1 MSSSADA
8 TADQAHEMMKDVADH
23 WGLIVVLGVL
33 SVILG
38 LLAIAYPGA
47 TIVTI
52 SIFFAAWLF
61 VSGIFYLISSFTRD
75 GDTGSR
81 VLSAII
87 GVLSIIVGWAL
98 LRTPFQS
105 VEVFIFVIGILFL
118 IQGVM
123 TFIGAFAR
131 KAGRNWRHPQWAA
144 RHHRRDHRPD
154 LADLVGCDPRPHR
167 RDLAGHPR
175 DHAGRRRHPAPKR
188 REPSLGGAARR
199 LRERIGRP
207 AGPGRPPC
215 YPVARRR
222 PAPTT
227 LSVAASPGTRRPSL
241 RRSSVVERAAVNRLV
256 VSSSP
261 TAGASS
267 CP

>member
-23 WGLIVVLGVL
+23 WGLVVVLGVL

-47 TIVTI
+47 TIVTV

-81 VLSAII
+81 VLSAIL

-105 VEVFIFVIGILFL
+105 VEVFIFVIGIFFL

-131 KAGRNWRHPQWAA
+131 KAGRNWGIASGLLGIIAGIIVLTYPISSAVTLALIAGIWLVILGIMQVVAGIQLRNAGSRIWVAPPAA
-144 RHHRRDHRPD
+144 
-154 LADLVGCDPRPHR
+154 
-167 RDLAGHPR
+167 
-175 DHAGRRRHPAPKR
+175 
-188 REPSLGGAARR
+188 
-199 LRERIGRP
+199 
-207 AGPGRPPC
+207 
-215 YPVARRR
+215 
-222 PAPTT
+222 
-227 LSVAASPGTRRPSL
+227 
-241 RRSSVVERAAVNRLV
+241 
-256 VSSSP
+256 
-261 TAGASS
+261 
-267 CP
+267 

>member
-23 WGLIVVLGVL
+23 WGLIVLLGVL

-47 TIVTI
+47 TIVTV

-81 VLSAII
+81 VLSAIL

-105 VEVFIFVIGILFL
+105 VEVFIFVIGVFFL

-131 KAGRNWRHPQWAA
+131 NAGRNWGIASGILGIIAGLIVLTYPISSAVTLALIAGIWLVILGIMQVIAGFQLRNAGSRIWVAPPAA
-144 RHHRRDHRPD
+144 
-154 LADLVGCDPRPHR
+154 
-167 RDLAGHPR
+167 
-175 DHAGRRRHPAPKR
+175 
-188 REPSLGGAARR
+188 
-199 LRERIGRP
+199 
-207 AGPGRPPC
+207 
-215 YPVARRR
+215 
-222 PAPTT
+222 
-227 LSVAASPGTRRPSL
+227 
-241 RRSSVVERAAVNRLV
+241 
-256 VSSSP
+256 
-261 TAGASS
+261 
-267 CP
+267 

>member
-81 VLSAII
+81 VLSAIL

-105 VEVFIFVIGILFL
+105 VEVFIFVIGIFFL

-131 KAGRNWRHPQWAA
+131 KAGRNWGIASGLLGIIAGIIVLTYPISSAVT
-144 RHHRRDHRPD
+144 
-154 LADLVGCDPRPHR
+154 LALIAGIWLVILGIMQVV
-167 RDLAGHPR
+167 AGIQ
-175 DHAGRRRHPAPKR
+175 
-188 REPSLGGAARR
+188 
-199 LRERIGRP
+199 LR
-207 AGPGRPPC
+207 
-215 YPVARRR
+215 
-222 PAPTT
+222 
-227 LSVAASPGTRRPSL
+227 
-241 RRSSVVERAAVNRLV
+241 N
-256 VSSSP
+256 
-261 TAGASS
+261 ASS
-267 CP
+267 QIWVAPPAA

>member
-81 VLSAII
+81 VLSAIL
-87 GVLSIIVGWAL
+87 GVLSIIVGWVL

-105 VEVFIFVIGILFL
+105 VEVFIFVIGIFFL

-131 KAGRNWRHPQWAA
+131 KAGRNWGIASGLLGIIAGLIVLTYPISSAVT
-144 RHHRRDHRPD
+144 
-154 LADLVGCDPRPHR
+154 LALI
-167 RDLAGHPR
+167 AGIWLII
-175 DHAGRRRHPAPKR
+175 
-188 REPSLGGAARR
+188 LG
-199 LRERIGRP
+199 
-207 AGPGRPPC
+207 
-215 YPVARRR
+215 VMQ
-222 PAPTT
+222 
-227 LSVAASPGTRRPSL
+227 VAAGIQL
-241 RRSSVVERAAVNRLV
+241 RNAGSRIWVAPPAA
-256 VSSSP
+256 
-261 TAGASS
+261 
-267 CP
+267 

>member
-23 WGLIVVLGVL
+23 WGLIVLLGVL

-38 LLAIAYPGA
+38 ILAIVYPGA
-47 TIVTI
+47 TIVTV

-81 VLSAII
+81 VLSAIL
-87 GVLSIIVGWAL
+87 GVLSIIVGWSL

-105 VEVFIFVIGILFL
+105 VEVFIFVIGIFFL

-131 KAGRNWRHPQWAA
+131 KAGRNWGILSGLLGIIAGLIVLTYPISSAVT
-144 RHHRRDHRPD
+144 
-154 LADLVGCDPRPHR
+154 LALI
-167 RDLAGHPR
+167 AGIWLII
-175 DHAGRRRHPAPKR
+175 
-188 REPSLGGAARR
+188 LG
-199 LRERIGRP
+199 
-207 AGPGRPPC
+207 
-215 YPVARRR
+215 VMQ
-222 PAPTT
+222 
-227 LSVAASPGTRRPSL
+227 VAAGIQL
-241 RRSSVVERAAVNRLV
+241 RNAGSRIFVAPPAA
-256 VSSSP
+256 
-261 TAGASS
+261 
-267 CP
+267 

>member
-81 VLSAII
+81 VLSAIL

-105 VEVFIFVIGILFL
+105 VEVFIFVIGIFFL

-131 KAGRNWRHPQWAA
+131 KAGRNWGIASGLLGIIAGIIVLTYPISSAVTLALIAGIWLVILGIMQVVAGIQLRNAGSRIWVAPPAA
-144 RHHRRDHRPD
+144 
-154 LADLVGCDPRPHR
+154 
-167 RDLAGHPR
+167 
-175 DHAGRRRHPAPKR
+175 
-188 REPSLGGAARR
+188 
-199 LRERIGRP
+199 
-207 AGPGRPPC
+207 
-215 YPVARRR
+215 
-222 PAPTT
+222 
-227 LSVAASPGTRRPSL
+227 
-241 RRSSVVERAAVNRLV
+241 
-256 VSSSP
+256 
-261 TAGASS
+261 
-267 CP
+267 

>member
-1 MSSSADA
+1 MTSSADT

-23 WGLIVVLGVL
+23 WGLIVLLGVL

-81 VLSAII
+81 VLNAIL

-105 VEVFIFVIGILFL
+105 VEVFIFVIGIFFL

-131 KAGRNWRHPQWAA
+131 KAGRNWGIASGILGIIAGIIVLTYPISSAVTLALIAGIWLVILGIMQVIAGIQLRNAGSRIWVAPPAA
-144 RHHRRDHRPD
+144 
-154 LADLVGCDPRPHR
+154 
-167 RDLAGHPR
+167 
-175 DHAGRRRHPAPKR
+175 
-188 REPSLGGAARR
+188 
-199 LRERIGRP
+199 
-207 AGPGRPPC
+207 
-215 YPVARRR
+215 
-222 PAPTT
+222 
-227 LSVAASPGTRRPSL
+227 
-241 RRSSVVERAAVNRLV
+241 
-256 VSSSP
+256 
-261 TAGASS
+261 
-267 CP
+267 